1 MVSLPPATA
10 PTVLAARGSELSHAL
25 LDTVLA
31 ALGLPAAT
39 WVDDLPALTHATA
52 SQAPNIVI
60 VPVPVG
66 GVGAAF
72 AAFASEL
79 RRQPHVK
86 AIGVAS
92 AKDGDTVLAAMR
104 AGVHEFVVL
113 PSDEVALRDAVQR
126 VLLLGGPAPSRGRI
140 FTVYSAKGGLGGSTL
155 SLSLAWTLAQRAD
168 GGRVALVDFTTTGA
182 GVRVMLDLTPVYD
195 LGSIASRTTAL
206 DREFIRSCMVS
217 HSSGV
222 EVLAAAEELDAM
234 EPLTA
239 ETATRVLE
247 VLRQEFDS
255 VVVDVDHHFADQTIA
270 ALDIADRILLV
281 SQLDVSAL
289 RSAQRTLGIF
299 TRLGYARE
307 KVAVVVNRRTDRDR
321 IALADAEQVLG
332 RAIDASVPNDYA
344 SCADAITF
352 GRFVQ
357 EHAPMSPMVDGVAT
371 MAAMLTGEPNLARP
385 AGSPTASSGSRLS
398 RLFARR

>member
-1 MVSLPPATA
+1 MVSLPQPAA
-10 PTVLAARGSELSHAL
+10 PTIIAARGGDLPPIMLDAALS
-25 LDTVLA
+25 
-31 ALGLPAAT
+31 ALGLPAAS

-52 SQAPNIVI
+52 SLAPGIVI

-66 GVGAAF
+66 GTGAAF
-72 AAFASEL
+72 AAFAAEL
-79 RRQPHVK
+79 RRQPGVR

-92 AKDGDTVLAAMR
+92 VKDADTVLAAMR

-113 PSDEVALRDAVQR
+113 PADADALREAIQR
-126 VLLLGGPAPSRGRI
+126 VMLLGGPAPSRGRI
-140 FTVYSAKGGLGGSTL
+140 YTVYSAKGGLGGSTL
-155 SLSLAWTLAQRAD
+155 SLSLAWTLAQRPD
-168 GGRVALVDFTTTGA
+168 GARVALVDFTTTGA

-217 HSSGV
+217 HASGV
-222 EVLAAAEELDAM
+222 EVLAAAEELDAT
-234 EPLTA
+234 EPLNA
-239 ETATRVLE
+239 ETAARVLE
-247 VLRQEFDS
+247 VLRREFDF

-270 ALDIADRILLV
+270 ALDLADRVLLV

-321 IALADAEQVLG
+321 IALEDAEQVLG
-332 RAIDASVPNDYA
+332 RKVDMSVPNDYA

-357 EHAPMSPMVDGVAT
+357 EHAPHSPLVDGVAA
-371 MAAMLTGEPNLARP
+371 MAAMLTGEAVI
-385 AGSPTASSGSRLS
+385 ATASTPAATSGGSRLA

>member
-1 MVSLPPATA
+1 MVSLPQPAA
-10 PTVLAARGSELSHAL
+10 PTIVAARGADLPPAVLDAAL
-25 LDTVLA
+25 T

-52 SQAPNIVI
+52 SLTPHIVI

-66 GVGAAF
+66 GSGAPFAAF
-72 AAFASEL
+72 AAEL
-79 RRQPHVK
+79 RRQSGVR
-86 AIGVAS
+86 AIGVS
-92 AKDGDTVLAAMR
+92 SVKDGDTVLATMR

-113 PSDEVALRDAVQR
+113 PAEDDALRDAIQR

-155 SLSLAWTLAQRAD
+155 SLSLAWTLAQRPD
-168 GGRVALVDFTTTGA
+168 GARVALVDFTTTGA
-182 GVRVMLDLTPVYD
+182 GVRVMLDLAPVYD

-217 HSSGV
+217 HPSGV
-222 EVLAAAEELDAM
+222 EVLAAAEELDAT
-234 EPLTA
+234 EPLNADTA
-239 ETATRVLE
+239 ARVLE
-247 VLRQEFDS
+247 VLRQEFDF

-270 ALDIADRILLV
+270 ALDLADRILLV

-321 IALADAEQVLG
+321 IALGDAEQVLG
-332 RAIDASVPNDYA
+332 RKVDMSVPNDYA

-357 EHAPMSPMVDGVAT
+357 EHAPLSPLVDGVAA
-371 MAAMLTGEPNLARP
+371 MAAMLTGEAVSAIRSGPP
-385 AGSPTASSGSRLS
+385 SVSGGSRLA

>member
-1 MVSLPPATA
+1 MVSLPPVTA
-10 PTVLAARGSELSHAL
+10 PTVLAARGSELPHAL
-25 LDTVLA
+25 LDTVLT

-52 SQAPNIVI
+52 SQAPSIVI

-92 AKDGDTVLAAMR
+92 TKDGDTVLAAMR

-113 PSDEVALRDAVQR
+113 PSDEAALRDAVQR

-206 DREFIRSCMVS
+206 DREFIRSCRVS

-222 EVLAAAEELDAM
+222 EVLAAADELDAM

-239 ETATRVLE
+239 ETAARVLE
-247 VLRQEFDS
+247 VLRQEFDA

-357 EHAPMSPMVDGVAT
+357 EHAPASPMVDGVTT

-385 AGSPTASSGSRLS
+385 TASPAAGGGSRLS

>member
-1 MVSLPPATA
+1 MVSLPQAAA
-10 PTVLAARGSELSHAL
+10 PTILAARGGELSPAL
-25 LDTVLA
+25 LDAALT
-31 ALGLPAAT
+31 ALGLPDAT
-39 WVDDLPALTHATA
+39 WVDDLPALTNATA
-52 SQAPNIVI
+52 SQTPSIVL

-66 GVGAAF
+66 GASPAF
-72 AAFASEL
+72 AAFAAEL
-79 RRQPHVK
+79 RRQPRVR

-92 AKDGDTVLAAMR
+92 VKDGDTVLAAMR
-104 AGVHEFVVL
+104 AGIHEFVVL
-113 PSDEVALRDAVQR
+113 PDEGDALREAIQR
-126 VLLLGGPAPSRGRI
+126 VLLLGGPAPSRGRV

-155 SLSLAWTLAQRAD
+155 SLSLAWTLAQRP
-168 GGRVALVDFTTTGA
+168 GGSRVALVDFTTTGA

-217 HSSGV
+217 HAAGV
-222 EVLAAAEELDAM
+222 EVLAAAEELDATD
-234 EPLTA
+234 PLNA
-239 ETATRVLE
+239 ETAGRVLE
-247 VLRQEFDS
+247 VLREEFDF

-270 ALDIADRILLV
+270 ALDLADRILLV

-299 TRLGYARE
+299 TRLGYPKE
-307 KVAVVVNRRTDRDR
+307 KVAVVVNRRSDRDR
-321 IALADAEQVLG
+321 IALDDAEQVLG
-332 RAIDASVPNDYA
+332 RAVDVSVPNDYA

-357 EHAPMSPMVDGVAT
+357 EHAPASPLVDGVAQ
-371 MAAMLTGEPNLARP
+371 MAATLTGEA
-385 AGSPTASSGSRLS
+385 PTAMRPVVPAPTSGSRLS

>member
-1 MVSLPPATA
+1 MVSLPQPVT
-10 PTVLAARGSELSHAL
+10 PTIVAARGGELPPAL
-25 LDTVLA
+25 LDAALA
-31 ALGLPAAT
+31 ALGLPAAS

-66 GVGAAF
+66 GAGAAF
-72 AAFASEL
+72 AAFAAEL
-79 RRQPHVK
+79 RRQSGVR
-86 AIGVAS
+86 AIGVAPV
-92 AKDGDTVLAAMR
+92 KDGDTILAAMR

-113 PSDEVALRDAVQR
+113 PAEEAGLREAIQR
-126 VLLLGGPAPSRGRI
+126 VLLLGGPAPSRGRV

-155 SLSLAWTLAQRAD
+155 SLSLAWTLAQRPD
-168 GGRVALVDFTTTGA
+168 GARVALVDFTTTGA

-217 HSSGV
+217 HASGV
-222 EVLAAAEELDAM
+222 EVLAAAEELDAT
-234 EPLTA
+234 EPLNA
-239 ETATRVLE
+239 DIAGRVLE
-247 VLRQEFDS
+247 VLRQEFDF

-270 ALDIADRILLV
+270 ALDVADRILLV

-332 RAIDASVPNDYA
+332 RKVDVSVPNDYA

-357 EHAPMSPMVDGVAT
+357 EHAPDSPMVDGIAA
-371 MAAMLTGEPNLARP
+371 MAAMLTGDPVSAQRVAPAAP
-385 AGSPTASSGSRLS
+385 AGSSRLS